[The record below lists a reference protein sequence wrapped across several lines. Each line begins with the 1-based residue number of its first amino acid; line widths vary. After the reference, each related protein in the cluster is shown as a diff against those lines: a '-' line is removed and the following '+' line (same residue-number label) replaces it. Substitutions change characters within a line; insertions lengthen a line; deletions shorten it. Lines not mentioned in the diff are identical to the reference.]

1 MATPIVAGAVALI
14 RQRRASAGE
23 EVGQAAIRQEL
34 LSTAFRHL
42 TSPALEVGVGRLNIA
57 DLQ

>member
-14 RQRRASAGE
+14 RQRRVSTGE
-23 EVGQAAIRQEL
+23 DVSPAAIRQEL
-34 LSTAFRHL
+34 LGMGFRHL

-57 DLQ
+57 DL